1 MTGMA
6 EPHIGPYRLLRLLHE
21 GGQGRVFLGQDDR
34 LQRPVAVKIHALP
47 DAPSARRQVLTE
59 ARLLARLQHPGVVQ
73 IHDVIASEQ
82 HLAMVMEYVSG
93 CDLDELLAHTDLC
106 LAESLEV
113 IEGIAAALGAAA
125 SRQIVHGDLKTA
137 NVLVDREGHI
147 KLADFGIAGLV
158 GEARGGR
165 GSLSCLSPEQAR
177 GAPLDTRTDLFALGC
192 LLYRL
197 LDGEYPFYRG
207 GRLDRAALLSA
218 DYPPLAPLTP
228 CGEPVPAALQT
239 LVAQLLARDPA
250 RRPGSIAA
258 LRQRLHQLRRALP
271 RRVNGGLLRVATPV
285 FREETAADRPLPLPA
300 DLLRRGASHRD
311 WWRSRLAWWP
321 GPRPAVLSFSLL
333 SVLLLVAA
341 GALYRQQLPPPAV
354 QLQPL
359 QLSLAPGVA
368 LPEASGPSWLRG
380 VVREQL
386 QALELCLLVEPRAA
400 ADETLQLFLQCEEGL
415 CLLGMTR
422 DRVEGGASRYQQA
435 LLPPAAGAAAWES
448 LIGEALARLY
458 REP

>member
-1 MTGMA
+1 MA
-6 EPHIGPYRLLRLLHE
+6 DPHIGPYRLLRLLHE

-47 DAPSARRQVLTE
+47 DIPSARRHVLSE

-93 CDLDELLAHTDLC
+93 CDLDELLAHADLC

-113 IEGIAAALGAAA
+113 VEGIAAALGAAA
-125 SRQIVHGDLKTA
+125 SRQVVHGDLKAA
-137 NVLVDREGHI
+137 NVLVNREGRI

-207 GRLDRAALLSA
+207 GRLDRAALLCA
-218 DYPPLAPLTP
+218 DYPPIPAFTP
-228 CGEPVPAALQT
+228 CGEPVPEALGV
-239 LVAQLLARDPA
+239 LLAQLLARDPA
-250 RRPGSIAA
+250 QRPGSIAA
-258 LRQRLHQLRRALP
+258 LRQRLHQLHRALP
-271 RRVNGGLLRVATPV
+271 RRVSGGLLRVATPV

-300 DLLRRGASHRD
+300 DLLQQGASHWH

-321 GPRPAVLSFSLL
+321 ALRRARLPLSALGL
-333 SVLLLVAA
+333 VLLVAA
-341 GALYRQQLPPPAV
+341 GVLYRQQLQPPAV

-359 QLSLAPGVA
+359 QLSMAPGVA
-368 LPEASGPSWLRG
+368 LPAASGPSWLQG
-380 VVREQL
+380 VVLEQL
-386 QALELCLLVEPRAA
+386 QALELCLPVEPEAA
-400 ADETLQLFLQCEEGL
+400 ADETLQLFLQCEERL

-422 DRVEGGASRYQQA
+422 DLVEGGASRYQQA

-448 LIGEALARLY
+448 LIAESLTRLY